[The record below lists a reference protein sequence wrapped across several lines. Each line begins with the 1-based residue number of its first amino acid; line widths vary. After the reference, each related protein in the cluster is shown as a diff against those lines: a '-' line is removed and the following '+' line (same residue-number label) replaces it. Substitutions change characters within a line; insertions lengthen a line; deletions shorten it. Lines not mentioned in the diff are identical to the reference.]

1 MMKKFANWLVF
12 FGILVAT
19 PVYAADIASKYA
31 QSCATCHGAG
41 VLGAPK
47 KGDKA
52 AWEPRLKQGTDT
64 LLSRV
69 RNGYKNMPAKGLCND
84 CSDDDYIALIKLMS
98 Q

>member
-1 MMKKFANWLVF
+1 MKKLAQIVAF
-12 FGILVAT
+12 FSVLIVM
-19 PVYAADIASKYA
+19 PIYAGDIETKYS

-52 AWEPRLKQGTDT
+52 AWEPRSKQNTEI

-84 CSDDDYIALIKLMS
+84 CSDDDYIALIKFMS

>member
-1 MMKKFANWLVF
+1 MKKLAPTVAF
-12 FGILVAT
+12 FSVLIVMPT
-19 PVYAADIASKYA
+19 YAADIETKYA

-52 AWEPRLKQGTDT
+52 AWEPRLKQNTEI

-84 CSDDDYIALIKLMS
+84 CSDDDYIALIKFMS

>member
-1 MMKKFANWLVF
+1 MKKLLSSAIF
-12 FGILVAT
+12 FSVLMTA
-19 PVYAADIASKYA
+19 PVYAADIEAKYA

-47 KGDKA
+47 KGDSA
-52 AWEPRLKQGTDT
+52 AWQPRLKQGSDT

-69 RNGYKNMPAKGLCND
+69 VHGYKNMPAKGLCND
-84 CSDDDYIALIKLMS
+84 CSDDDYIALIKFMS

>member
-1 MMKKFANWLVF
+1 MKKLAQIVAF
-12 FGILVAT
+12 FSVLIVMPT
-19 PVYAADIASKYA
+19 YAGDIETKYA

-52 AWEPRLKQGTDT
+52 AWESRLKQNTEI

-84 CSDDDYIALIKLMS
+84 CSDDDYIALIKFMS